1 MKNLTRKVRGSLPQN
16 KKKLTDAHPDF
27 VGKLQIQNANWS
39 GAAWLNTTKQNV
51 PYLSLQLTGDGPA
64 QNEKI
69 KVAIWKNHERRRE
82 NSEDPHFESVQEM
95 FGQDFQLKAWVKPV
109 GDDYHL
115 ELTIEPT
122 NGEHGEISE
131 ALATTKKRLA
141 DFLAES
147 GVAKPPSISTPA
159 STPVNGITQN
169 EDEPDDNPF

>member
-1 MKNLTRKVRGSLPQN
+1 MKNLTQKFRGSLPQN
-16 KKKLTDAHPDF
+16 NKKLTDAHPDF
-27 VGKLQIQNANWS
+27 VGRIQMQNANWS
-39 GAAWLNTTKQNV
+39 AAAWLNTTKQNV

-95 FGQDFQLKAWVKPV
+95 FGQEFQLKAWVTPV

-122 NGEHGEISE
+122 NGEISE
-131 ALATTKKRLA
+131 ALAATKKRLS

-147 GVAKPPSISTPA
+147 GVARLLSISTPA
-159 STPVNGITQN
+159 STPVTGITQN
-169 EDEPDDNPF
+169 DDEPDHTPF